1 MQRIGSR
8 TLLLLTLL
16 PLPLAAATV
25 EQRLQRLESI
35 LDNRTLSDI
44 DSRIESLQ
52 RENAELR
59 ALIEENGFQLKNQQK
74 QQKEFYLDLDQR
86 LQQVERGGAAAPST
100 GGSDSLM
107 TEAAEGG
114 GSPSAPPLSTGLTVP
129 ANSGLSQPANRTPAP
144 PSSDESQAAYQRAL
158 DLLKKS
164 NYPQARDLFRQYLMN
179 YSNSREAPMARYWLA
194 ETSYMLKEYSQA
206 VKDYQ
211 LLLEQAPRGNKSAD
225 ALLKLIYCY
234 RELKQ
239 PDGAR
244 QYAEQ
249 LMSQFAG
256 SHEAKIAR
264 DLYPPTAR

>member
-86 LQQVERGGAAAPST
+86 LQQVERGGAAVGST
-100 GGSDSLM
+100 GSSPVN
-107 TEAAEGG
+107 TEATEESGTV
-114 GSPSAPPLSTGLTVP
+114 PPPSTGLTVP